1 MGKSNMLSTQATA
14 ESMAVTVRARAETEL
29 LRLEVVTVGADI
41 KKHSFFEFDR

>member
-1 MGKSNMLSTQATA
+1 MLSTQATA

-41 KKHSFFEFDR
+41 KKHSFF